1 MRHDIEIYYHPEK
14 PVPLTDLNMEVVD
27 KDFSEKCTEQDREYI
42 EDFWNTEI
50 IPNNLQA
57 TSTPRG
63 RANLI
68 ETSAELPAFRFEYVE
83 YRQYLATSRTAKKN
97 PRPLSQS
104 IYDSMR
110 VAAVGAALILPDD
123 TVLVHRRPYNATHVA
138 GVFDCST
145 AGVLP
150 VDAQGVYIEMGLH
163 EKIRRELG
171 LNPDD
176 LTIEEVTGVHSAG
189 SPDFSGLITTVLR
202 TPLNK
207 EDIEKRMRS
216 GVFPEVRYI
225 PRKELADFVIDRYTA
240 DDMNHDGAMTL
251 LSSLEIGEWYDAIEI
266 LQNRGKKIVEG
277 TLYRECHFM
286 PNDFC
291 NGEY

>member
-150 VDAQGVYIEMGLH
+150 VDAQ
-163 EKIRRELG
+163 
-171 LNPDD
+171 
-176 LTIEEVTGVHSAG
+176 
-189 SPDFSGLITTVLR
+189 
-202 TPLNK
+202 
-207 EDIEKRMRS
+207 
-216 GVFPEVRYI
+216 
-225 PRKELADFVIDRYTA
+225 
-240 DDMNHDGAMTL
+240 
-251 LSSLEIGEWYDAIEI
+251 
-266 LQNRGKKIVEG
+266 
-277 TLYRECHFM
+277 
-286 PNDFC
+286 
-291 NGEY
+291 